1 MGFLAVKNL
10 PALQETWVHSLV
22 QEDPWRREWQPTPV
36 FLPRKSHRQRGLV
49 GYSPWGHKESDRT
62 EQLTLLLLGVV
73 FNDELISFS

>member
-1 MGFLAVKNL
+1 MVKNL
-10 PALQETWVHSLV
+10 PALQETCIHSLV
-22 QEDPWRREWQPTPV
+22 HEDPWRREWQPTPV
-36 FLPRKSHRQRGLV
+36 FLPRKSHRQRDLV